1 MEEMSAEDALKVE
14 TERKHYARAALV
26 AASLNHSPEELRDLR
41 LKALWQISAVSRNA
55 PGTSILGHEY
65 GLTKEEVADYLR
77 KRAQEEKEA
86 GAFKALE
93 PCYDQ
98 ITGKYL
104 PFEDWLEQLLKQWE
118 KLAAPPELTP
128 AAS

>member
-1 MEEMSAEDALKVE
+1 MEEISAEDALKME

-26 AASLNHSPEELRDLR
+26 AASLNRPAEEVRDLR

-65 GLTKEEVADYLR
+65 GLTKEEVADYLK
-77 KRAQEEKEA
+77 KRAEEEKEA

-104 PFEDWLEQLLKQWE
+104 LFEDWLDQLLKQWDV
-118 KLAAPPELTP
+118 L
-128 AAS
+128 